1 MKINIGGG
9 LKRIEGFVNVDADPN
24 VKPEYL
30 CNLETDRLP
39 FADSSVEEVRAH
51 HILEHIRDLG
61 HVVKEVYR
69 VCKPN
74 AVVDIA
80 FPHHFSR
87 NFFGDYTHV
96 RALTVEIFKQFSRKY
111 CLWHQE
117 TYGSSSGH
125 AITHGVDFEVLDYM
139 YSIHADYAQL
149 ESEGRYEEIGRL
161 AEHLVNVYQ
170 DVFIKLVVI
179 KEPS

>member
-9 LKRIEGFVNVDADPN
+9 LKRIDGFVNVDADPN
-24 VKPEYL
+24 TKPEYL
-30 CNLETDRLP
+30 HNLETDKLP
-39 FADSSVEEVRAH
+39 FEDSTVEEVKAH
-51 HILEHIRDLG
+51 HILEHIHNLG
-61 HVVKEVYR
+61 HVIKEIYR
-69 VCKPN
+69 VCKN
-74 AVVDIA
+74 GAVVDIA

-87 NFFGDYTHV
+87 NFFGDYTHC
-96 RALTVEIFKQFSRKY
+96 RALTVEMFKQFSKKY

-125 AITHGVDFEVLDYM
+125 AITHNVNLEILDYM

-149 ESEGRYEEIGRL
+149 EAEGKYEEIGRL

-170 DVFIKLVVI
+170 DVFIKLIVI
-179 KEPS
+179 KE